1 MNDKRSLTFAPHE
14 AVRGMLVA
22 SVRSADCATIS
33 RASVNRRRNLTPPTG
48 QPTPGLPPTRRAA
61 GARREV
67 SDRVVFRKSG
77 REIAGWALNI
87 SRGGLRAIIEEQ
99 VELGAQF
106 EVSVGDTPNRPGRIV
121 WIQDEPDGSIVG
133 VSFLD
138 DPGDPPPPVPKEAGT
153 ATGGSNGSG
162 SG

>member
-1 MNDKRSLTFAPHE
+1 MLG
-14 AVRGMLVA
+14 RGIHAAECVA
-22 SVRSADCATIS
+22 IS
-33 RASVNRRRNLTPPTG
+33 KSSVNRRRNLTPPTG

-67 SDRVVFRKSG
+67 SDRVRFRQG
-77 REIAGWALNI
+77 EREISGWALNI

-106 EVSVGDTPNRPGRIV
+106 EVAVGDNPHRPGRIV
-121 WIQDEPDGSIVG
+121 WIQDEPDGAIVG

-138 DPGDPPPPVPKEAGT
+138 DPGETPPPPRPKDADSPR
-153 ATGGSNGSG
+153 GGAIGSG
-162 SG
+162 